1 MRTATGSA
9 EGGLAPGRGAGP
21 VLKRMILGR
30 AISTAKH
37 EHQLL
42 PKTLALPVFSSDPLS
57 SVAYASE
64 EILLVLAPVS
74 LALAFDYIMP
84 ISLAI
89 AAVLTIVVV
98 SYRQTV
104 RAYPNGGGAYI
115 VSKENLGTL
124 PGLVAAA
131 ALLTDYVLTVSVS
144 VAAGVFAI
152 TSAAPELSELRL
164 ELSLGFVL
172 FITLINLRGVKE
184 SGTLFAV
191 PTYSFVAA
199 IFLMLGTGLVR
210 CLDACPQAVRPE
222 HVVPLGAAG
231 SVGLFIILRAFSSGS
246 TALTGVE
253 AISNGVPA
261 FRRPQARNA
270 AATLGIMGVIAV
282 SMFLG
287 ISFMAMQTGAVP
299 SEEQSVVSQIA
310 RAVFGGGFGFYAVQV
325 TTAGILILAANTAY
339 QDFPRLSSILARD
352 GFVPRQF
359 QNRGDRLVFSNGV
372 FVLAGLACLL
382 LWAFDANVSELIQ
395 LYVVG
400 VFTSFTLSQSGM
412 VRHWLKE
419 RAGRWRRSIVIN
431 AMGAVATGLVL
442 VVVAYTKFA
451 RGAWIVIT
459 AMPFIVSFFYLVH
472 RHYEHVRRE
481 LDRGRVRFGQAG
493 TNRVVFVLSDV
504 DVASAEALGYV
515 RSFRPAAL
523 DPLYVGNRSR
533 SEIEARWR
541 EMAPEA
547 PPLRFLDGRDP
558 VDGVVE
564 HVRRIPR
571 RPDDFVTVVIPELF
585 HRRSLTA
592 ALFKPVTFRLKVRL
606 LREPGVV
613 ITDVPVLSEGG
624 SPAGVDGRPLIPERV
639 VALVFVSAP
648 HDASMRA
655 VNYARTLDA
664 EETRAVFLATE
675 PDEAPHILERWAERG
690 IEIPLDVVEAPFR
703 DLGPPLLDEVR
714 RVTAEPGTLAAVI
727 LPEFTV
733 TRWWHRIL
741 HNNRALFIK
750 RVLLFEPR
758 VVLSSVPYQ
767 IGRNGASLHSG
778 RSATSA

>member
-1 MRTATGSA
+1 MRTTTRSP
-9 EGGLAPGRGAGP
+9 EGWLQPGRGPGLL
-21 VLKRMILGR
+21 LKRILLGR

-74 LALAFDYIMP
+74 LALAFDFILP

-89 AAVLTIVVV
+89 ATVLTIVVV

-152 TSAAPELSELRL
+152 TSAAPQLSDMRV

-172 FITLINLRGVKE
+172 FVTLANLRGVRE

-231 SVGLFIILRAFSSGS
+231 SVGLFVILRAFSSGS

-270 AATLGIMGVIAV
+270 AATLGIMGVISV

-287 ISFMAMQTGAVP
+287 ISFMAMQSGAVP

-372 FVLAGLACLL
+372 VVLAALASLL

-400 VFTSFTLSQSGM
+400 VFTSFTLSQTGM
-412 VRHWLKE
+412 VRHWLKV
-419 RAGRWRRSIVIN
+419 RLGKWRRSIVIN
-431 AMGAVATGLVL
+431 AVGATATGLVL
-442 VVVAYTKFA
+442 VIVAYTKFVG
-451 RGAWIVIT
+451 GAWIVIT
-459 AMPFIVSFFYLVH
+459 AMPFIVTFFYLVH

-481 LDRGRVRFGQAG
+481 LDRGTVRFGDAG
-493 TNRVVFVLSDV
+493 VNQVVFVLTDV
-504 DVASAEALGYV
+504 DPASAEALGYI
-515 RSFRPAAL
+515 RSFRPEAL
-523 DPLYVGNRSR
+523 DPVYVGSGPRA
-533 SEIEARWR
+533 EIEARWK

-547 PPLRFLDGRDP
+547 PPLVFPDRGDP
-558 VDGVVE
+558 VDAVIR
-564 HVRRIPR
+564 HVRRVPR
-571 RPDDFVTVVIPELF
+571 RPDDFVTVVIPEMF
-585 HRRSLTA
+585 NRRSLA
-592 ALFKPVTFRLKVRL
+592 SALFKPITFRLKVRL
-606 LREPGVV
+606 LGEPGVV
-613 ITDVPVLSEGG
+613 ITDVPVLSEKGKLM
-624 SPAGVDGRPLIPERV
+624 GVDGRPLNPERV
-639 VALVFVSAP
+639 VALVFVAAP

-675 PDEAPHILERWAERG
+675 PEEAPEILERWAEHG
-690 IEIPLDVVEAPFR
+690 IGIQLDVVEAPFR
-703 DLGPPLLDEVR
+703 DLGPPLLEEVR
-714 RVTAEPGTLAAVI
+714 RVTGEQGTVAAVI

-733 TRWWHRIL
+733 SRWWHRLL

-750 RVLLFEPR
+750 RALLFEPR

-767 IGRNGASLHSG
+767 IGRNG
-778 RSATSA
+778 TSR